1 MKRVIR
7 RGVFETN
14 SSSMHSIVVTKN
26 ELTNDNHDD
35 YFHVWGYS
43 NKIHFWHG
51 DIEFDRSPF
60 EVLVTARD
68 KLRYAYASFFGY
80 EAREH
85 VDEDGNPDDEL
96 RERMESFDSV
106 VASVFDG
113 YTGMDYY
120 DSLNDDEWGYVD
132 HESSSLLRDFLNK
145 EDISLE
151 EFLRNP
157 KYIVV
162 IDGDE
167 YQVFKS
173 MKEANLINKDNL
185 VMETYGWGD
194 PIIYGRKD
202 DANGRDSGV

>member
-96 RERMESFDSV
+96 RERMESF
-106 VASVFDG
+106 
-113 YTGMDYY
+113 
-120 DSLNDDEWGYVD
+120 VD

>member
-14 SSSMHSIVVTKN
+14 SSSMHSIVVTN
-26 ELTNDNHDD
+26 NNINNVSMED
-35 YFHVWGYS
+35 YFYVWKSPCS
-43 NKIHFWHG
+43 NKISFWHE
-51 DIEFDRSPF
+51 DIEFGRSPF
-60 EVLVTARD
+60 EILATAYD
-68 KLRYAYASFFGY
+68 KLKYAYASFFGY
-80 EAREH
+80 EADEH

-96 RERMESFDSV
+96 KERMESFDSV
-106 VASVFDG
+106 VASVFEG
-113 YTGMDYY
+113 LTGVDYS
-120 DSLNDDEWGYVD
+120 DSLSNGEWGYVD
-132 HESSSLLRDFLNK
+132 HESCSLLRDFLNK

-167 YQVFKS
+167 YQVFNS

-194 PIIYGRKD
+194 PIIYERKD
-202 DANGRDSGV
+202 